1 MPVHRRS
8 VAFAAVLAGFV
19 TAAAPAA
26 ACPDVAAM
34 RAAAE
39 DWLTLRPMTALAA
52 DVNTAD
58 AYCGQAAFVARLAES
73 LGPAVGYKVG
83 FTSAP
88 AQQRFGLDGPV
99 AGVLFAPMLL
109 ADGFRLSLALAR
121 QPMFE
126 ADLVVTVAD
135 AAVNDATTALQAAGS
150 LGRVMPFIE
159 VPDMALGEGQRPNAA
174 TFVAYDVLP
183 RFGVL
188 GTGVP
193 VEATPAFVDALG
205 RLAVTVAD
213 GSGRTLSEGS
223 GAALL
228 GHPLQPL
235 LWLVAHLKAQGG
247 GLKAGDIVSL
257 GSIGAPLPAK
267 AGDRITVRYAGLG
280 AVPMTVSVTFT
291 E

>member
-1 MPVHRRS
+1 MNRFGVL
-8 VAFAAVLAGFV
+8 VAGAI
-19 TAAAPAA
+19 TAASPAL
-26 ACPDVAAM
+26 ACPDPGAM
-34 RAAAE
+34 RGAAE
-39 DWLTLRPMTALAA
+39 DWLALRPMTALPAGMA
-52 DVNTAD
+52 TAD
-58 AYCGQAAFVARLAES
+58 AYCGQETFVARLAES
-73 LGPAVGYKVG
+73 LGPPVGYKVG

-109 ADGFRLSLALAR
+109 GDGFRLSLAMAR
-121 QPMFE
+121 QPMYE

-135 AAVNDATTALQAAGS
+135 AAVNDAATPLEAARS
-150 LGRVMPFIE
+150 LARVMPFIE

-193 VEATPAFVDALG
+193 VEATPGFVDALG
-205 RLAVTVAD
+205 RLAVTVVDAE
-213 GSGRTLSEGS
+213 GRTVSAGG

-235 LWLVAHLKAQGG
+235 LWLARHLKAQGG
-247 GLKAGDIVSL
+247 ALRPGDVVSL

-267 AGDRITVRYAGLG
+267 AGDRITVRYTGLG
-280 AVPMTVSVTFT
+280 AEPMTVSVAFT